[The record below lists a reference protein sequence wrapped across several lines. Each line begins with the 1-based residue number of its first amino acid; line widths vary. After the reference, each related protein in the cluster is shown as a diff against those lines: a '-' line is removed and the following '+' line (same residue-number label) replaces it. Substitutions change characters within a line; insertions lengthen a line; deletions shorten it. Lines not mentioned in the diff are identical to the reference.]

1 MPVSSLYEY
10 IFSINIGRKINKINI
25 VRKNIKV
32 LIPFRKIQPCKLSLQ
47 REEPFMT
54 FNNLQSV
61 MTL

>member
-1 MPVSSLYEY
+1 MPLSSLYEY

-32 LIPFRKIQPCKLSLQ
+32 LIPLRKIQPFKLSLQ